1 MFLNYHWYLH
11 PNTLP
16 GQKTQE
22 PTPVAATPPQ
32 RIRGKS
38 KGPSSASTLRLG
50 SSDSLD
56 TKLALLDRATT
67 MEQESA
73 DKKKKKVPPGSSTDK
88 PKVRPTIS
96 KRKQIQKTPSPTV
109 NIKSLPLSP
118 EKLPQPK
125 LKTQSAAA
133 VAAKRSPPQSRK
145 SSPKKSPKKSPKSM
159 KAIPKK
165 AGSPKV
171 KGAGSKKPAAKGK
184 GSDGK
189 KKRRSRGKNSRPKMR
204 NRKPVNMRGMKK
216 MKKAKSPLPRKM
228 LIGSTWSFGAMSTR
242 VGAPYSWKSVGLETI
257 YNKLWRIKLA
267 SSHLGRQCPSEIK
280 SLHKRFKY
288 CRGRSFYHHLFH
300 GPYLYKRVYNYNT
313 YGGGIYIYN
322 IIIYIYVWGSV
333 WWKG

>member
-1 MFLNYHWYLH
+1 M
-11 PNTLP
+11 P

-189 KKRRSRGKNSRPKMR
+189 KKTKKQKEEQPAENEEPEASEHEGDEENEESEVTLAKKNAHRLYMKFWR
-204 NRKPVNMRGMKK
+204 NVHQSWGPIFLKEC
-216 MKKAKSPLPRKM
+216 
-228 LIGSTWSFGAMSTR
+228 WTR
-242 VGAPYSWKSVGLETI
+242 
-257 YNKLWRIKLA
+257 
-267 SSHLGRQCPSEIK
+267 
-280 SLHKRFKY
+280 
-288 CRGRSFYHHLFH
+288 
-300 GPYLYKRVYNYNT
+300 NY
-313 YGGGIYIYN
+313 I
-322 IIIYIYVWGSV
+322 
-333 WWKG
+333 